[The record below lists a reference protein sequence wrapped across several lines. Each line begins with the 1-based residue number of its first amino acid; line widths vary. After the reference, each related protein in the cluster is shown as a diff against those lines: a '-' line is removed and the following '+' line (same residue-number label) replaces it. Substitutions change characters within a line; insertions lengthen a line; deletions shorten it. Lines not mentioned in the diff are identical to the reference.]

1 MALRPNNGDP
11 SNPGDR
17 DTIFICH
24 ASPDDNDFVRWLGAR
39 LTGHGY
45 KVWADLF
52 ELKGGNP
59 FWSTIEEALRHRAC
73 KMIFVV
79 SRSSV
84 DRNRTGVLNEL
95 SVADS
100 IKKQVED
107 DSFIIPVKIDDTA
120 YAEFP
125 IQIHRLNAID
135 FSKGWGP
142 KFIEL
147 LDALGSGAGIKTD
160 SDQAAEF
167 EKWRATMVRTST
179 IVEEAPEQ
187 VVTNRVPVIK
197 FPRTISFYEYDG
209 DNTKIASAMSDTGIP
224 HAMCGR
230 LIISFAGMSAIQQ
243 HLPPAFTLKPRTHAS
258 FDEFIN
264 GLEDGTFA
272 PSRDEA
278 QKIAIALLRQQVER
292 YLQLRGLKKFESSG
306 ASSFYFP
313 EGLVPNDKVPYQA
326 ASGRKTNKNVVGRS
340 ERNQV
345 YWHLAMKVNIVM
357 GPPAVVR
364 FKPYLCFSEDGK
376 SAITEVKKTSA
387 IRKRFCRNWWN
398 PQWRQLQEAFCVFL
412 ADGHDSV
419 EISLDGP
426 EKLVLGSRQ
435 IELSAARRMPD
446 DLKITDEPDE
456 PEEPTDIDPDE
467 RDDYDDP
474 DVEDAP

>member
-142 KFIEL
+142 KFI
-147 LDALGSGAGIKTD
+147 
-160 SDQAAEF
+160 DQ
-167 EKWRATMVRTST
+167 
-179 IVEEAPEQ
+179 
-187 VVTNRVPVIK
+187 NR
-197 FPRTISFYEYDG
+197 
-209 DNTKIASAMSDTGIP
+209 
-224 HAMCGR
+224 
-230 LIISFAGMSAIQQ
+230 Q
-243 HLPPAFTLKPRTHAS
+243 
-258 FDEFIN
+258 
-264 GLEDGTFA
+264 
-272 PSRDEA
+272 
-278 QKIAIALLRQQVER
+278 
-292 YLQLRGLKKFESSG
+292 
-306 ASSFYFP
+306 
-313 EGLVPNDKVPYQA
+313 
-326 ASGRKTNKNVVGRS
+326 
-340 ERNQV
+340 
-345 YWHLAMKVNIVM
+345 
-357 GPPAVVR
+357 
-364 FKPYLCFSEDGK
+364 
-376 SAITEVKKTSA
+376 
-387 IRKRFCRNWWN
+387 
-398 PQWRQLQEAFCVFL
+398 
-412 ADGHDSV
+412 
-419 EISLDGP
+419 
-426 EKLVLGSRQ
+426 
-435 IELSAARRMPD
+435 
-446 DLKITDEPDE
+446 
-456 PEEPTDIDPDE
+456 
-467 RDDYDDP
+467 
-474 DVEDAP
+474 